1 MIIFV
6 ASGVRT
12 SSSTLVKRLEDF
24 YKTKSV
30 TFKCGGGVGQLNLR
44 TGYLKLLKLKFLNKI
59 GKNIIIDQHLFPIE
73 NSIKLLDNWFG
84 LDNIKFVVT
93 YRNIYDH
100 VFSFYKRKI
109 NTHSF
114 QFLRSNFYPTYKN
127 FNSEKYEINILDIIL
142 LINFYAMWFK
152 IEKGNYI
159 KNLQFISF
167 NENTEDLRSMNKKLS
182 IFLNDE
188 IKLKENITSRIEE
201 TKKFK
206 ISKDLEDLIKEYSK
220 SFTDIDFSR
229 IGL

>member
-12 SSSTLVKRLEDF
+12 SSSTLIKRLEDF

-30 TFKCGGGVGQLNLR
+30 TLKCGGGVGQLNLR
-44 TGYLKLLKLKFLNKI
+44 ASYLKLLKLKIFNKI

-73 NSIKLLDNWFG
+73 NSLKLLDNWFG
-84 LDNIKFVVT
+84 LDNIKFVIT

-109 NTHSF
+109 NKNTF
-114 QFLRSNFYPTYKN
+114 QFLRSNYYPTYMN
-127 FNSEKYEINILDIIL
+127 FNSKKYEINLLDIL
-142 LINFYAMWFK
+142 MLINFYAMWFK
-152 IEKGNYI
+152 VEKEKYI

-167 NENTEDLRSMNKKLS
+167 DENTKDIESVNKKLS
-182 IFLNDE
+182 TFLNDE
-188 IKLKENITSRIEE
+188 IILKEDITSKFEE
-201 TKKFK
+201 TKQFE
-206 ISKDLEDLIKEYSK
+206 ISENLKDLIKEYSK